1 MRHVFTTE
9 ERRKGGKAG
18 FRVAVASV
26 QERYALDFNEA
37 VQWLMRKISPGGDWQ
52 KARLEIKLKGGAV
65 K

>member
-9 ERRKGGKAG
+9 ERRRGGQLG
-18 FRVAVASV
+18 FRMAVASV

-52 KARLEIKLKGGAV
+52 NFRENKLKEGSL
-65 K
+65 